1 MSGRE
6 GRLPPVVVAED
17 DADIAL
23 VLSESLRSS
32 GIADPVVVSNGA
44 LVVDAVI
51 ESGARLLI
59 LDVQMPGASGIDV
72 SAVVR
77 NPPPLAGIAVLFVTA
92 NPEIARD
99 TLRGNAP
106 REVMAKPFDID
117 ALVAKVS
124 ELLHVVELAA

>member
-1 MSGRE
+1 MSAGQ
-6 GRLPPVVVAED
+6 RLPPVVVAED

-44 LVVDAVI
+44 LVIDAVI
-51 ESGARLLI
+51 DSGARLLI

-72 SAVVR
+72 YDVVR
-77 NPPPLAGIAVLFVTA
+77 NHPALAGIAVLFVTA

-117 ALVAKVS
+117 RLVAKVS
-124 ELLHVVELAA
+124 ELLQVAEVAA